1 MKITIAITL
10 LFCSVYSMA
19 MTEEEL
25 MKILSSSQVEHNKQK
40 QNIRNDQM
48 HVVIPHHN
56 PVVTNPDDI
65 GAVKNKRP
73 ELPPSADVQKP
84 ETQTTNSKPDLPPR
98 ATTKNVAA
106 QESGRKSSGMTGQK
120 RVESGCVGMPP
131 SWCNTQ
137 ATTINS
143 KTTDDSKFTVTFGI
157 RRGSSF
163 NGRIS
168 RTVSNADFGL
178 IEVEVTSNVEGDIRT
193 LRKGTTL
200 FCDKGYNDGT
210 RRLDI
215 VCNSGITPDGYEF
228 NGIKVSVRDV
238 NMQNGLTGVIR
249 ADKAIA
255 DRAASAGI
263 DVALKGAAAAIGG
276 DSLLGNSLSA
286 TAGSAADQ
294 SSSVMKEKVGT
305 MNNVIIVN
313 PVDLI
318 LFAGETF

>member
-1 MKITIAITL
+1 MRIIIAITVL
-10 LFCSVYSMA
+10 LCSIHSVA

-56 PVVTNPDDI
+56 SVSTKPNNI
-65 GAVKNKRP
+65 ENMKNEKP
-73 ELPPSADVQKP
+73 ELPPAADLQKP
-84 ETQTTNSKPDLPPR
+84 EVDTTPQKPDLPPR
-98 ATTKNVAA
+98 AATKKVSVQRLERKTNNVA
-106 QESGRKSSGMTGQK
+106 GQK
-120 RVESGCVGMPP
+120 VDSGCVGMPP

-137 ATTINS
+137 ATSINS

-163 NGRIS
+163 KGRIS

-178 IEVEVTSNVEGDIRT
+178 IEIEVTSNVEGDIRT

-200 FCDKGYNDGT
+200 FCDKAYNDGT

-228 NGIKVSVRDV
+228 DGIKVSVRDV

-249 ADKAIA
+249 TDKAIA
-255 DRAASAGI
+255 DRAATAGI

-276 DSLLGNSLSA
+276 DTLLGDSLSA

-294 SSSVMKEKVGT
+294 SSDVLKEKVGT
-305 MNNVIIVN
+305 MNNVIVVN
-313 PVDLI
+313 PVDLV